1 MANPKVKPEGK
12 KIAEK
17 VMEFIDMKSF
27 EPIYEEIEKSE
38 DYHVYIREIMR
49 CIPTRRIIDDLDE
62 RGELH
67 EAYNEYVNMNGVVLI
82 KDMTKIMTNKEKL
95 KLVSEL
101 FKIPYL
107 ASPEEYGEAIAK
119 AAKEQ
124 YYR

>member
-1 MANPKVKPEGK
+1 MASPKVKLEGK

-17 VMEFIDMKSF
+17 VMEFMDEYSF
-27 EPIYEEIEKSE
+27 DPIFKVIKESE

-67 EAYNEYVNMNGVVLI
+67 EAYNEYVDMNGVALI
-82 KDMTKIMTNKEKL
+82 KDMAKIMTNKEKL
-95 KLVSEL
+95 ELVSEL
-101 FKIPYL
+101 FNIPYL
-107 ASPEEYGEAIAK
+107 ASPEEYGEAITK
-119 AAKEQ
+119 AVREQ

>member
-1 MANPKVKPEGK
+1 MVNPKVKLEGK

-17 VMEFIDMKSF
+17 VMDFIDMNSF
-27 EPIYEEIEKSE
+27 EPIFKVIKESE

-67 EAYNEYVNMNGVVLI
+67 EAYKEYVDMNGVTLV
-82 KDMTKIMTNKEKL
+82 KDIAKRMTNKKKL
-95 KLVSEL
+95 ELVSEL

>member
-17 VMEFIDMKSF
+17 VMEFMDNQSF
-27 EPIYEEIEKSE
+27 DPIYEEIEKNG
-38 DYHVYIREIMR
+38 DDTYIREMMR

-62 RGELH
+62 RGELY
-67 EAYNEYVNMNGVVLI
+67 EAYKEYVDVNGPSLI
-82 KDMTKIMTNKEKL
+82 KDMAKEMTNKEKL
-95 KLVSEL
+95 ELVSEL

-119 AAKEQ
+119 AAREQ

>member
-1 MANPKVKPEGK
+1 MASSKVKLEGK
-12 KIAEK
+12 RIAEK
-17 VMEFIDMKSF
+17 VMEFMDNQSF
-27 EPIYEEIEKSE
+27 DPIYKEIEENGDDTYISE
-38 DYHVYIREIMR
+38 ILR

-67 EAYNEYVNMNGVVLI
+67 EAYKEYVDMNGVALI

-107 ASPEEYGEAIAK
+107 ASPEEYGEAITK
-119 AAKEQ
+119 AVREQ

>member
-17 VMEFIDMKSF
+17 VMDFIDMNSF
-27 EPIYEEIEKSE
+27 EPIFKVIKESE
-38 DYHVYIREIMR
+38 DYHVYIREIMG
-49 CIPTRRIIDDLDE
+49 CISTRRIIDDLDE

-67 EAYNEYVNMNGVVLI
+67 EAYKEYVDMNGITLV
-82 KDMTKIMTNKEKL
+82 KDMAKRMTNKEKL
-95 KLVSEL
+95 ELVSEL

-119 AAKEQ
+119 AAREQ

>member
-1 MANPKVKPEGK
+1 MTSPKVKLEGK

-17 VMEFIDMKSF
+17 VMDFIDMNSF
-27 EPIYEEIEKSE
+27 EPIFKVIKESE

-67 EAYNEYVNMNGVVLI
+67 EAYKEYIDLNGQDLI
-82 KDMTKIMTNKEKL
+82 KDMAKIMTNKEKL
-95 KLVSEL
+95 ELVSEL

-119 AAKEQ
+119 AVREQ

>member
-17 VMEFIDMKSF
+17 VMEFMDNQSF
-27 EPIYEEIEKSE
+27 DSIYDEIEKNGDDTYISE
-38 DYHVYIREIMR
+38 ILR
-49 CIPTRRIIDDLDE
+49 CFSTRRIINDLDE

-67 EAYNEYVNMNGVVLI
+67 EAYEEYVDINGVILV
-82 KDMTKIMTNKEKL
+82 KDIAKRMTNKEKL
-95 KLVSEL
+95 ELVSEL

-119 AAKEQ
+119 AAREQ

>member
-1 MANPKVKPEGK
+1 MANPKVKLEGK

-17 VMEFIDMKSF
+17 VMEFMDNYSF
-27 EPIYEEIEKSE
+27 DPIYKEIEESE

-62 RGELH
+62 RGELY
-67 EAYNEYVNMNGVVLI
+67 EAYKEYVDMNEVTLV
-82 KDMTKIMTNKEKL
+82 KDIAKRVTNKEKL
-95 KLVSEL
+95 ELVSEL